1 MTRITFSVVNQLRS
15 CPGSTLIDHPQVL
28 LRPRL
33 EFPVD
38 QDPPVAP
45 GVDGM
50 SVLESD
56 GFDNDTV
63 ETDHP
68 ERAIA
73 VVIDSDYEIT
83 GFH

>member
-1 MTRITFSVVNQLRS
+1 
-15 CPGSTLIDHPQVL
+15 
-28 LRPRL
+28 
-33 EFPVD
+33 
-38 QDPPVAP
+38 
-45 GVDGM
+45 M